1 LEEQDISDPDE
12 VCSKMYLEK
21 EEKKREIKIIFPE
34 KSLQQVA
41 NN

>member
-1 LEEQDISDPDE
+1 MEEHDISDPDE

-21 EEKKREIKIIFPE
+21 EEKKIIFFQE
-34 KSLQQVA
+34 KGLQQVA

>member
-12 VCSKMYLEK
+12 VCSKMYSEK
-21 EEKKREIKIIFPE
+21 EEKKREIKILFPE